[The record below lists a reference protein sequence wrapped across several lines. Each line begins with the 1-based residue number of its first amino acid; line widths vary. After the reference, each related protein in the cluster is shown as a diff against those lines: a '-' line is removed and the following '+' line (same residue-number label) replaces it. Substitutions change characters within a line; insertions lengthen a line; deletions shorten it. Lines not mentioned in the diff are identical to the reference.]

1 MKPPA
6 ERLMDS
12 WLSPVCQVHLRL
24 IYVSAALSPCPQNVN
39 ICSHLSWKPR
49 RTDRTEEHGALY
61 RLCSSSGP
69 DRLWNFY
76 VIFIFV
82 SETAANLPGRTQT
95 WCLFCCPIQKKTV
108 SMSTLGPEWLF
119 FALEEII
126 YSKQRRWLKRSRNY
140 ANILKL
146 KTGFAPNV

>member
-1 MKPPA
+1 M
-6 ERLMDS
+6 
-12 WLSPVCQVHLRL
+12 
-24 IYVSAALSPCPQNVN
+24 
-39 ICSHLSWKPR
+39 
-49 RTDRTEEHGALY
+49 
-61 RLCSSSGP
+61 
-69 DRLWNFY
+69 
-76 VIFIFV
+76 

-126 YSKQRRWLKRSRNY
+126 YSKQCRWLKRSRNY

-146 KTGFAPNV
+146 KTGFAPNVQKSYTCLQSLEKYNVFSFNHCLGCLFIYFLIKYSGSCDFASVWVQMQDGGKGCIYFRIRVAFYG